1 MKNFIFIFAVIL
13 FSFQVN
19 AEVDDWTAY
28 GKDSGGGHYSKA
40 SEITP
45 ENVHNLERAW
55 VHRSGDFQDGANTR
69 GTISNEIQTSF
80 QATPL
85 LVDETLYY
93 CTPFNRVFA
102 LNPETGQEKWI
113 FDPEVDPAG
122 RPLKTCRGLSSWKD
136 LNKNQSDVC
145 YHRIVGVTMDVE
157 LFSIDG
163 KTGKLCDDFG
173 EKGIVNLRKGLGNH
187 PDTYYW
193 SSSPPAIIG
202 DKLIVG
208 GSVID
213 NLSINIPGGVVRAYD
228 IRTGELIWYWD
239 PIPPGKEAVLD
250 DDGNH
255 LYQRGTANVWSIIS
269 TDPDLNLIYLP
280 TGNASPDYYGGHRK
294 GLDYYNSSVVA
305 LNADTGEV
313 VWHFKTVYHDVWDYD
328 VPSQPT
334 LYNIEKDGKIIKALA
349 QTTKMGFVFLLNRET
364 GEPIFPI
371 EERDVPQGAVEGD
384 YVTKT
389 QPFPTKP
396 KPLTPTYLDPDDVFG
411 FTPWDRGYCKKNKK
425 KLRNEGL
432 YTPPSLQGSIHYPSA
447 IGGNNWGGPAIDHSR
462 NVMVVNTMNLASLI
476 VMIPRADCDKSLE
489 ELAINDTQ
497 ARFTAIEQN
506 EGIPYCNLRSMGFF
520 SPLGVPCTKPPWG
533 TLTAVDL
540 NTGDHLWNVPLGTSK
555 DIAPFPFWWIKGAP
569 NMGGPTVTVSG
580 VTFIAATSDY
590 YLRAFNTETGEELA
604 KFRLPT
610 GGHATPMTY
619 KNKDGRLFV
628 VIAAGGHWAIGTPAS
643 DHLIAFA
650 LPEK

>member
-1 MKNFIFIFAVIL
+1 MKNFIFIFAVFL

-136 LNKNQSDVC
+136 SNKNQADVC
-145 YHRIVGVTMDVE
+145 YHRIVGITMDVE

-173 EKGIVNLRKGLGNH
+173 NKGIVNLRKGLGNH

-269 TDPDLNLIYLP
+269 TDPDLNMIYLP

-328 VPSQPT
+328 VHSQQT
-334 LYNIEKDGKIIKALA
+334 FYDVEKDGKLIKALA
-349 QTTKMGFVFLLNRET
+349 QTTKM
-364 GEPIFPI
+364 
-371 EERDVPQGAVEGD
+371 
-384 YVTKT
+384 
-389 QPFPTKP
+389 
-396 KPLTPTYLDPDDVFG
+396 
-411 FTPWDRGYCKKNKK
+411 
-425 KLRNEGL
+425 
-432 YTPPSLQGSIHYPSA
+432 
-447 IGGNNWGGPAIDHSR
+447 
-462 NVMVVNTMNLASLI
+462 
-476 VMIPRADCDKSLE
+476 
-489 ELAINDTQ
+489 
-497 ARFTAIEQN
+497 
-506 EGIPYCNLRSMGFF
+506 
-520 SPLGVPCTKPPWG
+520 
-533 TLTAVDL
+533 
-540 NTGDHLWNVPLGTSK
+540 
-555 DIAPFPFWWIKGAP
+555 
-569 NMGGPTVTVSG
+569 
-580 VTFIAATSDY
+580 
-590 YLRAFNTETGEELA
+590 
-604 KFRLPT
+604 
-610 GGHATPMTY
+610 
-619 KNKDGRLFV
+619 
-628 VIAAGGHWAIGTPAS
+628 
-643 DHLIAFA
+643 
-650 LPEK
+650 